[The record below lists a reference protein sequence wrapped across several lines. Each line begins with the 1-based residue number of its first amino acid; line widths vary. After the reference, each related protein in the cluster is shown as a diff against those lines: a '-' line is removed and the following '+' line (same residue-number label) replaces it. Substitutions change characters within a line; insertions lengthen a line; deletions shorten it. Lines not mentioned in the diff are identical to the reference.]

1 MNKMDALDILM
12 TAQKGF
18 LSKTTG
24 EVGVPFLKG
33 VSLPISFFA
42 EEIDLDLAA
51 DAIAKFSRVSPSCRN
66 LIQDQL
72 FRAAKQSFEDCSCD
86 FDSPQ
91 AQLDWESESTG
102 RFNAAKVP
110 TASDEIWS
118 LVKFNSIHIAPGGN
132 AVPGQY
138 VLKVSGE
145 CAWDGEHGV
154 AVTFAGDGRLV
165 RVGEG

>member
-1 MNKMDALDILM
+1 VNKTDALKVLM

-18 LSKTTG
+18 INKTVD
-24 EVGVPFLKG
+24 EVGVPFLTG
-33 VSLPISFFA
+33 VSLPIRFFA

-51 DAIAKFSRVSPSCRN
+51 DAIARFSRTSPSSRN
-66 LIQDQL
+66 LIQDHL
-72 FRAAKQSFEDCSCD
+72 FRAAQQSFEDCSCD

-91 AQLDWESESTG
+91 DQLDWESESTG

-110 TASDEIWS
+110 TTSSEIWS
-118 LVKFNSIHIAPGGN
+118 LVKFNAIHIAPGGS
-132 AVPGQY
+132 AMHGQY

-165 RVGEG
+165 GVGEA